1 MIQKNDLP
9 SRLTATLRITSLVRL
24 TVAKTELPTVSN
36 RCSIGSI
43 FRVCDGKVRK
53 ALVSKEILPPV
64 PGSSLLTFE

>member
-24 TVAKTELPTVSN
+24 AVAKTLQPTVSN

-53 ALVSKEILPPV
+53 TLGLFELLNTVILKK
-64 PGSSLLTFE
+64 S